1 MERGCPGAWARAG
14 RGERLRVKR
23 IEGWFATR
31 VYHARIGRG
40 WNALNRE
47 LLVECRQVAEVDD
60 AGRAWSR
67 GHYPGGYTSYGS
79 LDKVHR
85 LSSTFMELQR
95 LLDRHVRAYSRALEW
110 DLGSRSLSMT
120 DCWINIMPAGVTHG
134 LHLHPN
140 AVVSGTY
147 YVRTPRGCPGLKFE
161 DPRMSR
167 FMASPPRRADASPAS
182 RPHVTYPAK
191 AGQVTL
197 FESWLR
203 HEVPPNPVQSER
215 ISISFNYDWA

>member
-1 MERGCPGAWARAG
+1 MK
-14 RGERLRVKR
+14 RV
-23 IEGWFATR
+23 EGWFATR
-31 VYHARIGRG
+31 IYHAQLGSG
-40 WNALNRE
+40 WISLNRE
-47 LLVECRQVAEVDD
+47 LLAECRQVAEVDD
-60 AGRAWSR
+60 AGREWSR
-67 GHYPGGYTSYGS
+67 RNYPGGYTSYGS
-79 LDKVHR
+79 LDQVHR
-85 LSSTFMELQR
+85 LSSTFMELER

-110 DLGSRSLSMT
+110 DLGGRALAMT
-120 DCWINIMPAGVTHG
+120 DCWINIMPQGVTHG

-140 AVVSGTY
+140 SVVSGTY

-167 FMASPPRRADASPAS
+167 FMASPPRRADASAS
-182 RPHVTYPAK
+182 GRTHVTYPAK

-203 HEVPPNPVQSER
+203 HEVPSNPLKSER